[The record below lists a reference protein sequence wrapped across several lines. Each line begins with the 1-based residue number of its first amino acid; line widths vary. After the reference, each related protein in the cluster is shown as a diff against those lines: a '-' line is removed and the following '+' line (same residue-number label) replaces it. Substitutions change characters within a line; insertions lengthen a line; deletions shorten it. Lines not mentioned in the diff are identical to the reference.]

1 MAENVILTCPHCG
14 NKTPMNLLNKFEKTT
29 TIPIEFDEEARFTD
43 IFEVFE
49 CPVCENY
56 HMYYTHWNT
65 EDTHFDDD
73 FNIYDDGKVLFP
85 VTETVTLYRLPKSV
99 KSAYESA
106 FKVKNI
112 DYYSCV
118 MSLRRTLEMVC
129 KDKGAVN
136 GQLHQ
141 KLNQLQQ
148 QGILPPLMGDIS
160 KVIKDFGNM
169 AAHGDQV
176 EFDRYLVDSMFR
188 LTNKILEFV
197 YILPK
202 EIEAAREDLER
213 LTADPSSHLD

>member
-14 NKTPMNLLNKFEKTT
+14 NKTLMKLLNKYDKVTT
-29 TIPIEFDEEARFTD
+29 VNMDYGEVAQFND
-43 IFEVFE
+43 IFEFFE
-49 CPVCENY
+49 CPVCKDY
-56 HMYYTHWNT
+56 HLYHTHWNT
-65 EDTHFDDD
+65 EEGYHDGWD
-73 FNIYDDGKVLFP
+73 IYEDGRVLFP
-85 VTETVTLYRLPKSV
+85 VTETVYLYRLPKNV

-106 FKVKNI
+106 LKVRNI
-112 DYYSCV
+112 DYFACV

-136 GQLHQ
+136 GQLHH

-148 QGILPPLMGDIS
+148 QGILPPLMGDVS

-176 EFDRYLVDSMFR
+176 DFDRYVVDSMFR

-197 YILPK
+197 YILPR
-202 EIEAAREDLER
+202 EIETARQELADLTEDL
-213 LTADPSSHLD
+213 SSH